1 MNVGADG
8 TGILTPGNR
17 DAKLQEIRWYV
28 ETWKEDSHMV
38 LEPDERI
45 PEHLVPE
52 GRIDIP
58 AEKTRKPRKKPVA
71 KPAAKAVRVPKNK
84 A

>member
-1 MNVGADG
+1 MNVGTDG
-8 TGILTPGNR
+8 TGIFHMVL
-17 DAKLQEIRWYV
+17 
-28 ETWKEDSHMV
+28 DSHMV